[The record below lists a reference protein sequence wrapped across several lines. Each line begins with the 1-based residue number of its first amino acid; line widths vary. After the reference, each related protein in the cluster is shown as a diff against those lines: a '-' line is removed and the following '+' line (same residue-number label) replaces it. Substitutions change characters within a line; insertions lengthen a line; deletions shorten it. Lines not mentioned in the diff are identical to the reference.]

1 MIGERVAQYR
11 IIERIGGGG
20 MGVVYRAEDVK
31 LGRMVALKFL
41 PDIVQQDPVAWSR
54 FRAEARAASALNH
67 PNICTIYDFDEYE
80 GRPFIS
86 MELLVGKTLSQ
97 RIAGR
102 PLPTEELL
110 SIGVQ
115 IADGLDAAHGDGIV
129 HRDIKPA
136 NIFVTRRGQVK
147 VLDFGVAKMTPAAP
161 FAVPQLS
168 TALTARGD
176 TVGTLV
182 YMSPEQVLGKELDP
196 RTDLFSFGAVLYE
209 MATGR
214 LAFSGDTPA
223 VIHDHILNR
232 DPAPPTRLN
241 PEITPE
247 LERIILKA
255 LEKKRELRY
264 QTAGEVRADL
274 LRLKRDTETGTTSA
288 ASVRLSSK
296 KLLAAAT
303 AAVLLLAI
311 VAAVVW
317 WRRPPRVGDRSEWVQ
332 LTDFTDSAV
341 SPAIS
346 PDGRMVAFL
355 RGPETFTTQGEVFVK
370 LLPDGEPTQLTHDGK
385 IKMSP
390 AFSPDGS
397 RIAYTREPWDTW
409 IVPVLGGEPHLL
421 LPNASGL
428 TWMDKNTLLYS
439 EIKSGIHMGIVNSGE
454 NRSGERV
461 VYFPADRVSMAHRSY
476 ASPDRK
482 WAIVVEMDYGK
493 WVPCRLVPL
502 DGSSTGRRIGPL
514 KGVCTAAAWSPD
526 GVWMYFTS
534 NASGTFHIWRQRFPD
549 GEPEQ
554 ISSGPT
560 EEEGIAM
567 ATDGKSFI
575 TAIGIQRTTLWFR
588 KNGQERQITF
598 EGNAVFSD
606 FGAFSHDGKHF
617 YFLMSPTSNVATAS
631 GRLWR
636 ADVETGRTEA
646 VLTDYEVNQYALMS
660 NDKDIAFTSGESRSE
675 LWLASTEARFAPRK
689 LGDHVRRIRPGPSG
703 VWYSAEQDG
712 NRAVYRVAT
721 DGSQP
726 RKIMQGVFL
735 ESVAPD
741 GERLLVSR
749 DVSEDGQNDIQ
760 IDAVNLAAPSTFSP
774 VCRNCWAGWSG
785 DGRWVYVS
793 AGQNVVGYASLEHA
807 SKVAVPVDPTT
818 GLPHIKQVMRDES
831 EFLKVPGAKVV
842 APIGAA
848 ISPDGSVIAFT
859 RSTANRNLFKV
870 PLH

>member
-712 NRAVYRVAT
+712 KRAVYRVAT